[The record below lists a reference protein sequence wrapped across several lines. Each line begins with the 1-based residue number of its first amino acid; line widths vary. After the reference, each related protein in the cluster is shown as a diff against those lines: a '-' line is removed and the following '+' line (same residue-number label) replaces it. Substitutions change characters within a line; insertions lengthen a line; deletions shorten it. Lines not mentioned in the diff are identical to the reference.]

1 MLMLVILRLKNQPS
15 VHVLLRYE
23 IFTCNHLKYYQV
35 LSKEISFLKITFL
48 LFFLLN
54 FCFNLK
60 RNKKNPKNS
69 ELLHSASVKSVKH
82 YGN

>member
-1 MLMLVILRLKNQPS
+1 MLVILRRLKNQPS

-54 FCFNLK
+54 FFFFHLK
-60 RNKKNPKNS
+60 RNKKNLKILNCFI
-69 ELLHSASVKSVKH
+69 LHQ
-82 YGN
+82 